1 VPRGDKIEPPARRA
15 GAQRSADDEKT
26 ALPLRLATGNRVLLV
41 EDEILVAMMMRDIL
55 TELGFT
61 VVGPYSRL
69 AEAMV
74 AAVHEEIDAGI
85 IDVNLGGEFVYPVA
99 DVLAA
104 RKIPFV
110 FVTGYGVESI
120 DRRFGYVPIIK
131 KPVQRQVLQKIFTP
145 ASCEEPARF
154 SKGRHGAE
162 RDGFGRAT
170 PADHPLDKAGIA

>member
-1 VPRGDKIEPPARRA
+1 
-15 GAQRSADDEKT
+15 
-26 ALPLRLATGNRVLLV
+26 
-41 EDEILVAMMMRDIL
+41 M
-55 TELGFT
+55 
-61 VVGPYSRL
+61 VGPYSRL

-74 AAVHEEIDAGI
+74 AAVHEDIDAGI

-131 KPVQRQVLQKIFTP
+131 KPVQRQVLQRIFVP
-145 ASCEEPARF
+145 AESEPATF
-154 SKGRHGAE
+154 SKR
-162 RDGFGRAT
+162 RSRADR
-170 PADHPLDKAGIA
+170 PARAASAGHP

>member
-1 VPRGDKIEPPARRA
+1 MPSGRDPA
-15 GAQRSADDEKT
+15 AQRAADEEKP
-26 ALPLRLATGNRVLLV
+26 ALPLRLEEGNRVLLV

-55 TELGFT
+55 TELGFA

-74 AAVHEEIDAGI
+74 AAVHEDINAGI

-120 DRRFGYVPIIK
+120 DRRFGDVPIIK
-131 KPVQRQVLQKIFTP
+131 KPVQRQVLQGIFVTP
-145 ASCEEPARF
+145 ESESATFAKRRSR
-154 SKGRHGAE
+154 AE
-162 RDGFGRAT
+162 RLGRNRAAAVSQ
-170 PADHPLDKAGIA
+170 P